1 MNKTVNINIGGFFF
15 HVDEDAYQ
23 KLSTYFD
30 AIKRSLSNTSG
41 KDEIMKDIEMR
52 VAELFT
58 ERQKSDKHVISI
70 LDVEQVITIMGQPE
84 DYRID
89 DDAESPKNETFYI
102 PNKTKKLYRDIDTN
116 ILGGVGAGLGH
127 YLGVDAIWIRL
138 LLIVLLIGSAGT
150 MTFIYLIFWILLPE
164 AKTTSERL
172 EMRGEPVNLSNIE
185 KKVREGFDRVSEEVQ
200 KIDYDKFGRHAKSGA
215 EKITSSFGELI
226 QKLLH
231 LFGKIIGAFIL
242 IISISTLASLI
253 IGVLTV
259 GTASFFF
266 VPWQANVDA
275 VLASGFPL
283 WLIVLL
289 GTFAIGIP
297 FFFLMLLGL
306 KLLVSNLKTMGSF
319 AKYSLVALWFI
330 SVGTLIFFGINQ
342 ARSSA
347 YHGKVIEKINLN
359 ISENDTLQIKLRH
372 NENLSNDITDWT
384 NLDFIENYQGS
395 DFLYSN
401 TVKIKVLYTETELPY
416 MQIEKLSKGKSTTD
430 AKKRASKINYFYE
443 IKENQIIFDNYLL
456 TKLSNQSR
464 DQEVILKLYLPK
476 GFKIMPDISLKSN
489 NYYFSDAS
497 ENQYLKRKIGYQNK
511 VYAIN
516 ETYWDCLNCDDIEEE
531 ILSEETETTILTI
544 DSQGVKIKKGNN
556 TSISELE
563 QLEINENGIII
574 KTQNN
579 D

>member
-89 DDAESPKNETFYI
+89 DDAESPKSETFYI

-172 EMRGEPVNLSNIE
+172 EMRGEPVNLTNIE

-200 KIDYDKFGRHAKSGA
+200 KIDYDKYGRHAKSGA
-215 EKITSSFGELI
+215 EKITSSLGELI
-226 QKLLH
+226 QKLLR
-231 LFGKIIGAFIL
+231 LLAKIIGAFIV

-306 KLLVSNLKTMGSF
+306 KLLVSNLKTMGNIS
-319 AKYSLVALWFI
+319 KYSLMALWFI

-347 YHGKVIEKINLN
+347 YTGKVIEKVNLN
-359 ISENDTLQIKLRH
+359 ISENDTLKIKLRH
-372 NENLSNDITDWT
+372 NESLSNDIKDWT

-416 MQIEKLSKGKSTTD
+416 LQIEKLSKGKSTTD
-430 AKKRASKINYFYE
+430 AKKRASNINYFYE

-456 TKLSNQSR
+456 TKISNQSR
-464 DQEVILKLYLPK
+464 DQEVSLKLFMPK
-476 GFKIMPDISLKSN
+476 GYKIMPDISLKSN
-489 NYYFSDAS
+489 DYYFSDAS
-497 ENQYLKRKIGYQNK
+497 ENQYLKSKSGYHEK
-511 VYAIN
+511 VYIISQ
-516 ETYWDCLNCDDIEEE
+516 TDWKCLNCDDIEQE

-544 DSQGVKIKKGNN
+544 DSQGVKIKKGNA
-556 TSISELE
+556 TSKSELE